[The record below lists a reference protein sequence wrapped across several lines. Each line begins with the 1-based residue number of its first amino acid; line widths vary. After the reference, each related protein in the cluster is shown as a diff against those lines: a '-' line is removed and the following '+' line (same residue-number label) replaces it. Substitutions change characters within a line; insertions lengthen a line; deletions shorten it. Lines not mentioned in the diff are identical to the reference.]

1 MGALDILL
9 NWISPYSDPMKGLRT
24 HVNNV
29 NSNHTDAVNAFR
41 EAVYRLF
48 PGQALQQNTIISGE
62 FANAIHNCAMD
73 FTETAINISELE
85 TDVNKLA
92 LLLIQVDQ
100 CVAQLEASV
109 EEAAALL
116 EGESGLIEITADVD
130 VAAVA
135 EGGLNPIAD
144 VAAFILT
151 IVVGAAVIETMEH
164 LAEEIYQT
172 IKDLLNDIHNL
183 ADIVVADYQD
193 LQNLQNAI
201 YPGDARQPYTGNS
214 QPAWK
219 SKVGDITQP
228 QIDAVLNSQINGKD
242 LKSYFP
248 PDQQAQLADIIKSL
262 LAMGFTPEQINKCM
276 AMLLDPTL
284 GLSTAN
290 ILLFW
295 QGILSSD
302 ANSNSPTPAKVVQ
315 RITELYN
322 GDKNR
327 QSGRGNSKYT
337 LSDLVNMY
345 AQIASIPGAGRLME
359 RLMVSPY
366 SSNAFNGY
374 WFELQWSVAHKDTI
388 ARLEDIDQSKLQAAD
403 AVMKSGWFTRGAVV
417 DIKCW
422 SNDTIEKSK
431 SDLVNTVIRDKE
443 LYPGYPIVLV
453 FASKNPDGTPTVIPD
468 NVLKELTAEG
478 ATVMTSPPDTVLGV
492 GAQDLPRAATSPQ
505 QLANSMARLSGKI
518 ASTAQIAGQVAGS
531 IPGPDSGGSP
541 PPIGDGNTVDGSVE
555 PYEP

>member
-1 MGALDILL
+1 MGALDILQS
-9 NWISPYSDPMKGLRT
+9 WISPYADPMKGLQP
-24 HVNNV
+24 HINAL
-29 NSNHTDAVNAFR
+29 NSNHSDAVNAFR
-41 EAVYRLF
+41 TAVYQLF

-62 FANAIHNCAMD
+62 FANAVHNCAMD
-73 FTETAINISELE
+73 FSETAINISELA

-92 LLLIQVDQ
+92 LLLVEVDQ
-100 CVAQLEASV
+100 CVTTLEAAV

-116 EGESGLIEITADVD
+116 EGEAGLIEITGDVD
-130 VAAVA
+130 IAAVA

-144 VAAFILT
+144 AAALILT
-151 IVVGAAVIETMEH
+151 IIVGAVVIQTMEN
-164 LAEEIYQT
+164 LAQEIYRT
-172 IKDLLNDIHNL
+172 IKDLINDIHNI

-193 LQNLQNAI
+193 LQNLKNAI
-201 YPGDARQPYTGNS
+201 YPGDAKQPYTGNS

-219 SKVGDITQP
+219 SNLGNVTQQ
-228 QIDAVLNSQINGKD
+228 QIDTVLNSQVNGKD

-262 LAMGFTPEQINKCM
+262 LAMGFTPDQINKCM

-302 ANSNSPTPAKVVQ
+302 AYPNSPKPGDVVD
-315 RITELYN
+315 RVTELYN

-327 QSGRGNSKYT
+327 QSGTGNKKYT

-345 AQIASIPGAGRLME
+345 AQIANIPGAGRLMQL
-359 RLMVSPY
+359 LMVSVY
-366 SSNAFNGY
+366 DNNIFNGY
-374 WFELQWSVAHKDTI
+374 WFELQWAAAHKDTI
-388 ARLEDIDQSKLQAAD
+388 ARLEDLDQNKKQAAD
-403 AVMKSGWFTRGAVV
+403 AVMKSGWFTKGAIV
-417 DIKCW
+417 DTKCW
-422 SNDTIEKSK
+422 SNDSIAKGK
-431 SDLVNTVIRDKE
+431 DALVGTVTRDKK
-443 LYPGYPIVLV
+443 LYPGYPIVMV
-453 FASKNPDGTPTVIPD
+453 FASKNPNGTPTVVPA

-492 GAQDLPRAATSPQ
+492 GTQDLPKAATSPQ
-505 QLANSMARLSGKI
+505 QLANSMTRLSGKI
-518 ASTAQIAGQVAGS
+518 ASTAQIAGQVIAG
-531 IPGPDSGGSP
+531 PRPDGDN
-541 PPIGDGNTVDGSVE
+541 PPIDAGDTIDGSVE